1 MCSKRVHKK
10 WSKYYVKNIFL
21 CQKRCTKNG
30 SKNTITYYGFPI
42 KIFSF
47 CKNMCIFYAFVKILM
62 CFWIFSVFKKGTQK
76 MVQILRKKYFLCQKR
91 CTKNGSK
98 NIITYYGFPIKI
110 FSFCKNMHIF
120 YEFMKILMCFW
131 IFSVSK
137 KGAQKMVHPGPL
149 RSLKM
154 DLSRKQLAMGNSI

>member
-1 MCSKRVHKK
+1 MDSLLKSSFFAKICVFFMRLWRFKCVFEYFMCSKRVHKK
-10 WSKYYVKNIFL
+10 WSKYYVKNI
-21 CQKRCTKNG
+21 
-30 SKNTITYYGFPI
+30 
-42 KIFSF
+42 
-47 CKNMCIFYAFVKILM
+47 
-62 CFWIFSVFKKGTQK
+62 
-76 MVQILRKKYFLCQKR
+76 FLCQKR

-154 DLSRKQLAMGNSI
+154 DLSPKQLAMGNSI